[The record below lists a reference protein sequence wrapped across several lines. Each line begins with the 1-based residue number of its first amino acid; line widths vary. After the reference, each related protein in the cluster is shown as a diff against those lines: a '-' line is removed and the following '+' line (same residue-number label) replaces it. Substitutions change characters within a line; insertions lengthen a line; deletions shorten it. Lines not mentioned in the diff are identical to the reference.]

1 MSHHQPRIPTKIAF
15 ACLVAPIQT
24 PGGSAFGK
32 KLRMRTTTSVLL
44 HVHTKEDGQARKDQ
58 FMQTQLPSSM
68 LASPIRRIVP
78 STVEDNRRLVPAP
91 LSGPRSPP
99 KWSERGA
106 LRIRHGTRPLRLTS
120 AAVAFST
127 VGCGGACRK
136 TDGHSCNA
144 TRGRMERGN
153 VICQLQSRDGVDL
166 GPKLDLPFDVT
177 PTQLQALVN
186 DMLQSEEPLPYA
198 FYLDGKEVVGELG
211 QFLHDTGRSVEETLK
226 IVYQPQAIFRV
237 RPVTRCSSSMKGHS
251 EAVLSVQFSP
261 NGKELASGSG
271 DKTVR
276 FWDLNMQLPKH
287 EGIGHT
293 GWVLCVAWSPD
304 AQWVASGS
312 MDCCIRL
319 WDPKTGNTAGLPMKG
334 HAKWV
339 SVIAWE
345 PAHLC
350 LPSRRFVSGSKD
362 GRLKIW
368 DAVTRRCTVSLSG
381 HQMAV
386 TCLKW
391 GGDGLIYS
399 SSRDCQISIWDSEDG
414 KLVRQLRGHGHW
426 VNTMALST
434 EYALRTGAFDH
445 TGTCPKAVEASKE
458 KALERYNSARDGKP
472 ERLVSGSDD
481 FTLLLWVPMV
491 EKRPTARMTGHMQ
504 LVNQVQ
510 FSPDGRWIISAS
522 FDKSVKLW
530 DGMNGT
536 FITTLVG
543 HVGPVYQVAWSAD
556 SRLFVSASKD
566 STLKVWE
573 LRSRKLMEDLP
584 GHADEVFSVDWSPD
598 GKKVASGGKDR
609 IVKVWHN

>member
-1 MSHHQPRIPTKIAF
+1 MPTPF
-15 ACLVAPIQT
+15 VRVT
-24 PGGSAFGK
+24 
-32 KLRMRTTTSVLL
+32 
-44 HVHTKEDGQARKDQ
+44 
-58 FMQTQLPSSM
+58 PSSVED
-68 LASPIRRIVP
+68 LRRPTNAPLFASPI
-78 STVEDNRRLVPAP
+78 
-91 LSGPRSPP
+91 
-99 KWSERGA
+99 
-106 LRIRHGTRPLRLTS
+106 PLRS
-120 AAVAFST
+120 FRR
-127 VGCGGACRK
+127 GGIRDRTACRSSALLV
-136 TDGHSCNA
+136 GR
-144 TRGRMERGN
+144 RGLAKRREGGVSESDTIPPPIRYRMERGN

-186 DMLQSEEPLPYA
+186 DMLQSGEPLPYA
-198 FYLDGKEVVGELG
+198 FYVDGKEVVGELG
-211 QFLHDTGRSVEETLK
+211 QFLQEMERSVEETLK

-237 RPVTRCSSSMKGHS
+237 RPVTRCSGSMKGHS

-261 NGKELASGSG
+261 NGRELASGSG

-287 EGIGHT
+287 EGTGHT

-319 WDPKTGNTAGLPMKG
+319 WDPKTGSTVGSPMKG
-334 HAKWV
+334 HSKWV

-368 DAVTRRCTVSLSG
+368 DAITRRCTISLSG

-399 SSRDCQISIWDSEDG
+399 SSRDCQISIWDSDEG

-445 TGTCPKAVEASKE
+445 TGTCPKSEEAAKE
-458 KALERYNSARDGKP
+458 KALTRYNEARDGKP

-491 EKRPTARMTGHMQ
+491 EKRPKARMTGHMQ

-510 FSPDGRWIISAS
+510 FSPDGRWIVSAS

-530 DGMNGT
+530 DGMTGA
-536 FITTLVG
+536 FVTTLVG

-556 SRLFVSASKD
+556 SRLVVSASKD

-598 GKKVASGGKDR
+598 GAKVASGGKDR
-609 IVKVWHN
+609 VVKVWHN